1 MNKNDKDISKTE
13 NAETVVTDAANRTN
27 RTNRTALKKKAF
39 LEAFALNM
47 GNVSEACES
56 SNIARSTFY
65 AWCEADSGFR
75 QAVDDVREGLLDMTE
90 GELLKLIKKGDTTAI
105 IFYLKTKGKKRGY
118 IEKTETDTHVEIDG
132 AKLLDKIQEDFNSGH

>member
-1 MNKNDKDISKTE
+1 MNINDKDNNQIDTITSVPTE
-13 NAETVVTDAANRTN
+13 GGDAKNATPF
-27 RTNRTALKKKAF
+27 KKRAF

-47 GNVSEACES
+47 GNVSEAC
-56 SNIARSTFY
+56 NAIYINRSTFY
-65 AWCEADSGFR
+65 RWCDADPDFR

-90 GELLKLIKKGDTTAI
+90 GELLKLIKKGDVTAI

-118 IEKTETDTHVEIDG
+118 VEKTETDTHVEIDV